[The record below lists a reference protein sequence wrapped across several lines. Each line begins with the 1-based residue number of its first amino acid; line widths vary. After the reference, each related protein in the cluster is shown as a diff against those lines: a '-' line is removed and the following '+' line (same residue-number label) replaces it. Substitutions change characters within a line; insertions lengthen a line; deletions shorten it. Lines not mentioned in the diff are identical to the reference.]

1 MSHALLRDASLYD
14 VLLALDHDLAAEV
27 RAGGCAFCGGR
38 LDSARYPRKPRGGPE
53 DLGPEYAFRL
63 SFCCARKGCRLRAT
77 PPSVRSLGRR
87 VYLGAVVV
95 LVTAMVSGITAA
107 RAARLRELLAV
118 SVRTLQRWRIWWRQT
133 FVASAFWRGGR
144 GRFMPP
150 VAVDTLPASLLS
162 RFAGADEQTRLV
174 QTLRFLGPL
183 TAPRGAAGAGSSM
196 GGGDPQT
203 MRLAPRRP
211 RS

>member
-1 MSHALLRDASLYD
+1 
-14 VLLALDHDLAAEV
+14 
-27 RAGGCAFCGGR
+27 
-38 LDSARYPRKPRGGPE
+38 
-53 DLGPEYAFRL
+53 
-63 SFCCARKGCRLRAT
+63 
-77 PPSVRSLGRR
+77 
-87 VYLGAVVV
+87 
-95 LVTAMVSGITAA
+95 
-107 RAARLRELLAV
+107 
-118 SVRTLQRWRIWWRQT
+118 
-133 FVASAFWRGGR
+133 
-144 GRFMPP
+144 MPP
-150 VAVDTLPASLLS
+150 AAVDTLPASLLS